1 LTTPAWSATVTWAT
15 DQVVSAA
22 NFNAYL
28 RDDFNHLATPCS
40 AQAIW
45 TANTT
50 PANATW
56 TDVLWGGENW
66 DTDSIHDN
74 STNTARLTIP
84 TGLGGHYAIFGFV
97 QVGYN
102 PTNSRAVRLRKNG
115 TGTPDTLA
123 SVQAVAGS
131 QPTTVPFFDEQILV
145 AGDYLTVQVYQDA
158 GGPLNVTDG
167 KVTIRKT
174 SN

>member
-1 LTTPAWSATVTWAT
+1 VTTPAWIATTTIAT
-15 DQVVSAA
+15 GGMVSAA
-22 NFNAYL
+22 TMNSYWRDNA
-28 RDDFNHLATPCS
+28 NHLATPCS

-56 TDVLWGGENW
+56 TDVLWGGENF
-66 DTDSIHDN
+66 DTDGIHDN
-74 STNTARLTIP
+74 TTNTARLTIP
-84 TGLGGHYAIFGFV
+84 TGFSGRFAIFGFV
-97 QVGYN
+97 QVGFN